1 MDFFNGGVDGLLII
15 KLMQILLMNVGK
27 SMEVQ
32 PWKNGILPGGDMDGN
47 VMQNAAINQ
56 IIYRILLF
64 SFEKYI
70 IK

>member
-1 MDFFNGGVDGLLII
+1 
-15 KLMQILLMNVGK
+15 MNVGK